1 MFDNPPMENQTYP
14 LSYCKHLNFLNFE
27 EFDKQNPIYIN
38 MVRHPVERVI
48 SWFYYIRAGWYL
60 VTKKTTV
67 PGYVFPDVEYLKM
80 TFEECVEMSK
90 LIYYLK

>member
-1 MFDNPPMENQTYP
+1 
-14 LSYCKHLNFLNFE
+14 
-27 EFDKQNPIYIN
+27 
-38 MVRHPVERVI
+38 MVRDPIEKVSKYILVFKFFSKSKGKHILKNIFFGFLQVI

-90 LIYYLK
+90 LIYNLK